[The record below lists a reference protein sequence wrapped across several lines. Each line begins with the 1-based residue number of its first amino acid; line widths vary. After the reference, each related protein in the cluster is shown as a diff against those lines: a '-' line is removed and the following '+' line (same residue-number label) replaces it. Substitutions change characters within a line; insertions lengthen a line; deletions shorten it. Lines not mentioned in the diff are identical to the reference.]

1 MKGTE
6 APGRDSVARSIG
18 EGILLARG
26 MGGAKACGVAQAS
39 ISDISG
45 FPDLGVSAVALGLNP
60 LGATSDG
67 RFSAGKDGVVAVAAT
82 GDGKVEFVGFENHSL
97 AYVTSSLGYPAYYP
111 VPSLGEPAPI
121 KAVLMDLDGT
131 TVHSEEFWIWII
143 EKSTASLLGDPK
155 FELEAAD
162 VAHVSG
168 HSVSEHLQYC
178 IVKYC
183 PDRSLEDARRFY
195 FEHTDREMQ
204 AILEGRGRPGAFK
217 PAPGIKEFL
226 LELRSMGV
234 KLGLVTSGLYEKAYP
249 EILDVFKTLDMGDPE
264 RFYDSIITAGTA
276 VGRGKAGTMGEL
288 PPKPHPWLYA
298 ESLTI
303 GLGMKFEERNAV
315 IGIEDSGAGICS
327 LRLAGIAPVG
337 LNDGNID
344 DSGTGGL
351 CQFRIDSFDQI
362 LAEIKALG

>member
-1 MKGTE
+1 M
-6 APGRDSVARSIG
+6 
-18 EGILLARG
+18 ILLARG
-26 MGGAKACGVAQAS
+26 SGGAKAFGVAQAS
-39 ISDISG
+39 ISDTAV
-45 FPDLGVSAVALGLNP
+45 FPDLGESAAALGL
-60 LGATSDG
+60 LAAAKTSDG
-67 RFSAGKDGVVAVAAT
+67 RFRTGGDGVRAVAVT
-82 GDGKVEFVGFENHSL
+82 GDGKVEFVGFENHTL
-97 AYVTSSLGYPAYYP
+97 AHVTSSLGYPAYYP

-131 TVHSEEFWIWII
+131 TVHSEDFWIWII
-143 EKSTASLLGDPK
+143 EQSTASLLGDSK
-155 FELEAAD
+155 FELEDSD

-168 HSVSEHLQYC
+168 HSVSEHLKYC
-178 IVKYC
+178 IAKYC

-195 FEHTDREMQ
+195 FEHTDREMK
-204 AILEGRGRPGAFK
+204 AILDGGGRPGAFK

-264 RFYDSIITAGTA
+264 QFYDSIITAGTA

-303 GLGMKFEERNAV
+303 GLGLGFEERSSV
-315 IGIEDSGAGICS
+315 IGIEDSGAGICA
-327 LRLAGIAPVG
+327 LRLAGIRPVG
-337 LNDGNID
+337 LNDGNIGE
-344 DSGTGGL
+344 SGTGGL
-351 CQFRIDSFDQI
+351 CHLRVDGFDQI
-362 LAEIKALG
+362 MAEIKALG